1 MKIIS
6 SCFMFTLKF
15 TVYDSSTFCLFRSS
29 YLSKRKYNAY
39 IQFYQCLTGSIN
51 RHRIE
56 VILSV
61 TVFMFQW
68 ASIAKEEQMA
78 ISDGSHDPRCKFAT
92 NGRDHAMYDAPRYS
106 KREKNW
112 MPLKW
117 ANLENIRKL
126 CTV

>member
-1 MKIIS
+1 
-6 SCFMFTLKF
+6 
-15 TVYDSSTFCLFRSS
+15 
-29 YLSKRKYNAY
+29 
-39 IQFYQCLTGSIN
+39 
-51 RHRIE
+51 
-56 VILSV
+56 
-61 TVFMFQW
+61 MFQW

-117 ANLENIRKL
+117 ANLEKFGNF
-126 CTV
+126 